1 MSSQRTILITGATGE
16 QGGVVLNALLDMQPK
31 ESFCIVAVTR
41 SRNSNSAQSL
51 VENPNISLVEGDLDN
66 PDALFQSTGPV
77 WGVFSVQVNSNAEE
91 TQGKAL
97 VDAAIAN
104 GVSHFVYASGD
115 RGGPVQSPQD
125 PTTVPNFIAK
135 YKIEKHLE
143 KQAAVSPQGMTYT
156 VLRPVTFFE
165 NQTVDMHDKKLQM
178 VSTKD
183 IVFFGAYAF
192 LHPNSEL
199 CRNGAISIAGDEL
212 NHAEAA
218 AIFKEAIGTSMPMAP
233 CPVGS
238 ALKFF
243 VNDTIGAMFKWFEG
257 VGYGADV
264 EMCRKM
270 RPGMQDYWTWLKE
283 SSGFVKAS

>member
-165 NQTVDMHDKKLQM
+165 NQTVDMHGK
-178 VSTKD
+178 
-183 IVFFGAYAF
+183 
-192 LHPNSEL
+192 
-199 CRNGAISIAGDEL
+199 
-212 NHAEAA
+212 
-218 AIFKEAIGTSMPMAP
+218 
-233 CPVGS
+233 
-238 ALKFF
+238 
-243 VNDTIGAMFKWFEG
+243 
-257 VGYGADV
+257 
-264 EMCRKM
+264 
-270 RPGMQDYWTWLKE
+270 
-283 SSGFVKAS
+283 GFARMW